1 MTIEDFN
8 KLCLKKDIH
17 LSDNELKFSY
27 TLIKNNYL
35 NITNIDITPYKDY
48 FSNENYIKITNLINE
63 YQDIILK
70 YLKK

>member
-1 MTIEDFN
+1 MSIDDFY

-17 LSDNELKFSY
+17 LNDNELNYSY
-27 TLIKNNYL
+27 NFIKSNYL
-35 NITNIDITPYKDY
+35 NINNIDISLYKEH
-48 FSNENYIKITNLINE
+48 FSNENYIKICNLINE